1 MSETRHRAPL
11 VLQHKPGCSAHTYQ
25 GPGSELQS
33 RRQESCPEP
42 TSPRAGSGGRAE
54 PQTCPGSFRPGGSDP
69 RPPARPRPG
78 SVRTAGAGET
88 LPALPEGR
96 AASKLLTGGF
106 QQQQPQMDLNWCPG
120 TENSK
125 FCPQPPQN
133 FHLPRSTQ
141 REEEETLGIL
151 PRAEAEGC
159 SLASTPKCSR

>member
-1 MSETRHRAPL
+1 MFCNTNLAAQPTPTRDQAPNCN
-11 VLQHKPGCSAHTYQ
+11 PGDRKAALSPQVPEQAQEGERRPRSAQAALGLEEAIPDH
-25 GPGSELQS
+25 PH
-33 RRQESCPEP
+33 
-42 TSPRAGSGGRAE
+42 AHGRAL
-54 PQTCPGSFRPGGSDP
+54 SAP
-69 RPPARPRPG
+69 RWGR
-78 SVRTAGAGET
+78 ET

-106 QQQQPQMDLNWCPG
+106 QQQQPQLDLNWCPG

-141 REEEETLGIL
+141 REEEETLGFL